1 MLELKEIADKYKL
14 ELVLLFGSRL
24 STDLHFESDID
35 IAVYGKEILSE
46 EEKIQLVYELSNI
59 FHSDDVDLVDLRTAS
74 PFLEKEILKN
84 YKVLFQKDETL
95 LYRLE
100 LANMHKIKEIEI
112 LEQIRRERIEEFVK

>member
-74 PFLEKEILKN
+74 PFLEKEILNN

-112 LEQIRRERIEEFVK
+112 LEQIRRERLEEFVK